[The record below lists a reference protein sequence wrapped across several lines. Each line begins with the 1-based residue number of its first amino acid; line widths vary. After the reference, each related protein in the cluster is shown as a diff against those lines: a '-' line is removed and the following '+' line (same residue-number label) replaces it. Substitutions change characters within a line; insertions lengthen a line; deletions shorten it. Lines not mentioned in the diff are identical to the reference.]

1 MHMKVSDEMKFENRV
16 ELSMLKELREIM
28 LIAYFVTGDLVQ

>member
-1 MHMKVSDEMKFENRV
+1 MKVSDEMKFENRV

-28 LIAYFVTGDLVQ
+28 LVAHFVTSDFVQ